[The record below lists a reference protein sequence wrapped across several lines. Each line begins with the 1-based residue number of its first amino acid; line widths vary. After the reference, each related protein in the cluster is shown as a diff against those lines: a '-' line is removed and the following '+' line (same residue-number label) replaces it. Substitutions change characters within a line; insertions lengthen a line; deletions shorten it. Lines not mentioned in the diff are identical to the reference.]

1 MEVNHYS
8 GIGCSYCVEASY
20 QDSDMPHSGVRPR
33 IEVNDTPVHRYDN
46 VVSYKYEICAPKLH
60 IETKEFPHTDQ
71 TNYYFIFDCPG
82 EDAIGHW
89 VYESFMFHSLYSELK
104 KQYPT
109 LQVLSS
115 NKKKY
120 VKLLFRFFDLD
131 DNIIY
136 ELDTTKKNICFFPPI
151 TSFNELLHPDIFL
164 KYLDIYSNSIQS
176 RLINFPKKNK
186 CLFLPR
192 NTVDNYVSNDRTIPY
207 TNIIRD
213 NVIEIGGTVL
223 NTYELNNIDFQYN
236 IVHNSDIIILDFGG
250 SLLFNT
256 IFLENKTILL
266 LCDKGIPFYY
276 ESMRFHASYIIL
288 EFIKN
293 RNNLILIDLLD
304 PNFSFEHIQ
313 KHIT

>member
-1 MEVNHYS
+1 MDKK
-8 GIGCSYCVEASY
+8 I
-20 QDSDMPHSGVRPR
+20 
-33 IEVNDTPVHRYDN
+33 IINDTHVYYHEN
-46 VVSYKYEICAPKLH
+46 VVSYRYELCAPKLH
-60 IETKEFPHTDQ
+60 IETKDFSDKLHP
-71 TNYYFIFDCPG
+71 NYFFVFDCPG
-82 EDAIGHW
+82 QDAIGHW

-120 VKLLFRFFDLD
+120 VKILFRFFELD
-131 DNIIY
+131 DTIIY
-136 ELDTTKKNICFFPPI
+136 ELDHNTKNICFFPPL
-151 TSFNELLHPDIFL
+151 TSFNDLPHPDIFER
-164 KYLDIYSNSIQS
+164 YLDIYSNTIKSK
-176 RLINFPKKNK
+176 LFTFPKKNK

-236 IVHNSDIIILDFGG
+236 IVYNSDIIILDFGG
-250 SLLFNT
+250 SFLFNT
-256 IFLENKTILL
+256 IFLENKTIII
-266 LCDKGIPFYY
+266 LCDKGISFFY
-276 ESMRFHASYIIL
+276 ESMRFHASYIII
-288 EFIKN
+288 EFIKK
-293 RNNLILIDLLD
+293 RNKIILIDLLD

-313 KHIT
+313 KHITR